1 MSATLTKADFD
12 AQLHQPFQVEAGDTT
27 YELKLIE
34 VQALSESARVP
45 DGREPFSAIFLGP
58 KSPIFGQQI
67 FHLSNPVTGALEIF
81 LVPLGPDLENKGI
94 RYEAVFS

>member
-1 MSATLTKADFD
+1 MLNSLTRADFE
-12 AQLHQPFQVEAGDTT
+12 AQLDQPFTLETGDSNA
-27 YELKLIE
+27 ELRLIE

-58 KSPIFGQQI
+58 TDPVFEQRI
-67 FHLSNPVTGALEIF
+67 HLLRNPAVGGLEIF
-81 LVPLGPDLENKGI
+81 LVPLGPDLDNKGI

>member
-1 MSATLTKADFD
+1 MSNPLTKKDFE
-12 AQLHQPFQVEAGDTT
+12 AQLNQSFTLDTGEST
-27 YELKLIE
+27 FELRLVE

-58 KSPIFGQQI
+58 LEPIFEQQT
-67 FHLSNPVTGALEIF
+67 LSLGNPAFKELIVF
-81 LVPLGPDLENKGI
+81 LVPLGPDEKNQGI